1 MISVTR
7 SLAAL
12 ALCATL
18 LAGCSEDKE
27 PTARAEPVRPVL
39 SIVVQPAVD
48 GNLGFAGTIESRVTV
63 DFAFRLLGRIT
74 SRPVETGDLVQQ
86 GETIATI
93 DDTALQLAVQSAK
106 ADYASALAQLDNAT
120 ANDVRLE
127 KLVATGGIAKADYE
141 SAHEGALRAKANAER
156 SKSALDKAQEQLS
169 YAQLTAEFDAVVT
182 ATSADVGQTVS
193 AGQTVVSVA
202 RPDLGEA
209 VVDIPDAL
217 IGGFKPG
224 DRFEVILQSLT
235 AITASGT
242 LREIA
247 PQSDSATR
255 TRRVRIALDKPPQS
269 FRLGATVTATPERK
283 MEAAIRLPL
292 SALLEA
298 EGKTRVWVVDA
309 ASQTVALKD
318 IEIGAKDATSFAVK
332 SGLDAGARVVTAG
345 VHSLKNG
352 QKVRID
358 GAES

>member
-1 MISVTR
+1 MIRISH
-7 SLAAL
+7 SLTAL
-12 ALCATL
+12 ALAATL
-18 LAGCSEDKE
+18 LSGCSEEQD
-27 PTARAEPVRPVL
+27 TAAKAGPVRPVL
-39 SIVVQPAVD
+39 SVVVQPAVD

-74 SRPVETGDLVQQ
+74 SRPVETGDMVRQ
-86 GETIATI
+86 GATIATI

-106 ADYASALAQLDNAT
+106 ADQASALAQFDNAT
-120 ANDVRLE
+120 ANDIRLE

-156 SKSALDKAQEQLS
+156 AKSALDKAEEQLS

-217 IGGFKPG
+217 IGGFQAG
-224 DRFEVILQSLT
+224 DRFEVVLQSLS
-235 AITASGT
+235 AIKASGT

-247 PQSDSATR
+247 PQSDAATR
-255 TRRVRIALDKPPQS
+255 TRRVRIALDNPPRS
-269 FRLGATVTATPERK
+269 FRLGATVTASPERK
-283 MEAAIRLPL
+283 MAAAIRLPL

-298 EGKTRVWVVDA
+298 DGKTQVWVVDP
-309 ASQTVALKD
+309 ASQTVALKT
-318 IEIGAKDATSFAVK
+318 IEIGENDGTSFVVK
-332 SGLDAGARVVTAG
+332 SGLGHGDRVVTAG

-358 GAES
+358 GAAS